1 MNQRLVSLRHPQL
14 PGQARPLNGAAGGR
28 SGTAVVAG
36 DQHHLGP
43 GLGNARGNG
52 AHARL
57 ADQLDADPGE
67 PVGVFQVVDQLGQ
80 VLDGVDVMVGRRGDQ
95 RHAGGGTP
103 GLGDPGIHLFPRQ
116 VPPLARLGP
125 LGHLDLNLV
134 GADQILTGDA
144 EAARGH
150 LFDGGAAVAVQPLPG
165 LAALAGVGFS
175 ANAVHGNGHA
185 LVGLLG
191 DGAIAHGPSLEPPDN
206 ALHRLHLLHGDSTAL
221 RNAEVQQAPQ
231 RVGFVGKVH
240 QSAVLLKDLIAPLPR
255 RLLQKED
262 GAGVVHMVLLV
273 RPGAELVD
281 ARGI

>member
-1 MNQRLVSLRHPQL
+1 M
-14 PGQARPLNGAAGGR
+14 
-28 SGTAVVAG
+28 
-36 DQHHLGP
+36 
-43 GLGNARGNG
+43 
-52 AHARL
+52 
-57 ADQLDADPGE
+57 
-67 PVGVFQVVDQLGQ
+67 
-80 VLDGVDVMVGRRGDQ
+80 
-95 RHAGGGTP
+95 
-103 GLGDPGIHLFPRQ
+103 
-116 VPPLARLGP
+116 
-125 LGHLDLNLV
+125 
-134 GADQILTGDA
+134 
-144 EAARGH
+144 
-150 LFDGGAAVAVQPLPG
+150 
-165 LAALAGVGFS
+165 
-175 ANAVHGNGHA
+175 
-185 LVGLLG
+185 GLLG